1 MNVLTTK
8 YDLPGFGDYAVA
20 GLKIVVVVAFLIA
33 LWAVVDRITVYDDEK
48 ELFERRNLPYVV
60 VRVSILLAQAI
71 ALLPLIGTVSATVW
85 DDIGPLLAWGAGVTV
100 VLLAL
105 NWVFD
110 ATIHHRGGMNSLATG
125 TMADAITKGGFYL
138 ASGLI
143 FNAALSGT
151 ASSIGQAIAATI
163 VFSALGFLAL
173 LAGYAVLGLIGP
185 FRRRKQLG
193 DKNLAAS
200 VISAGLVIGL
210 GFVLRLAI
218 AGDFTGWAAG
228 LVGFAVTFVLG
239 YVLLVLLIFV
249 VDLLVVRSHNLRE
262 IVTQNEVAAACVM
275 AVMLIAVGLTIG
287 SVAI

>member
-1 MNVLTTK
+1 MNILTTK

-20 GLKIVVVVAFLIA
+20 GLKIVVVAAFLIA
-33 LWAVVDRITVYDDEK
+33 LWVAIDRLTAFDDEK
-48 ELFERRNLPYVV
+48 ELFERRNLAYVV

-71 ALLPLIGTVSATVW
+71 ALLPLVGTVGETVW
-85 DDIGPLLAWGAGVTV
+85 SDLGPLLAWGAGVSI

-110 ATIHHRGGMNSLATG
+110 ATIHHHGGMDSLATG
-125 TMADAITKGGFYL
+125 TVADAITKGGFYL

-151 ASSIGQAIAATI
+151 ASSLGQAIAASI
-163 VFSALGFLAL
+163 VFSALGFVAL
-173 LAGYAVLGLIGP
+173 LVGYAVLGLIGP

-193 DKNLAAS
+193 DNNLAAS
-200 VISAGLVIGL
+200 IISAGLVVGL
-210 GFVLRLAI
+210 GFVLRLSI

-228 LVGFAVTFVLG
+228 LIGFAVTFVLG

-262 IVTQNEVAAACVM
+262 IVTQNEVAASCVM